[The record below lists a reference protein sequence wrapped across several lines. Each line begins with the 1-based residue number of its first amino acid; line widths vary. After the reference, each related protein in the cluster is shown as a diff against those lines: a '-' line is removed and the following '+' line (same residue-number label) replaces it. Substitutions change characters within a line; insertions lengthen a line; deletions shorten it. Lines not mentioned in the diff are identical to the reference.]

1 MTLLLCT
8 SVAEAQIQVQA
19 PKQVAVGENFKI
31 EYTITNAEVKNFR
44 GGSVPSDGFEFIAGP
59 YTSQSSY
66 VNMVNGHVTQ
76 TSSITYTYTYYAQ
89 KNGTYTIS
97 PAHAKI
103 NGKDVASQSIKITVS
118 GTAQQN
124 RGANQRNQP
133 SQRQQAARVNPRGSA
148 ISGNDLFITVTANK
162 KRVHEQEPVLL
173 TYKVFTQV
181 ELSQLEGKMPDLN
194 GFHTQEIPLPQQKS
208 FHLENVNGK
217 PYRCVTWSQY
227 VMFPQMT
234 GKLEIPSITFKGIVV
249 QENPNID
256 PFEAFFNGGS
266 SYVEVKKDIKAPAIQ
281 IQVDPLP
288 DKPADFSGGVGQF
301 SVSASVDKKTV
312 RAGDPINLC
321 LKVSGTG
328 NLKLI
333 KQPEFELPKDFEKYD
348 PKVTD
353 KTQLSAQGVSGSM
366 IYDILIVP
374 RHQGKYEIPAIKL
387 TYFDTATSAYKTV
400 STQPIA
406 IEVSKG
412 TGKSG
417 DVADYSKDAD
427 TDIYPIYEAGLTL
440 SKPHDYFFG
449 STRYVIMNA
458 IVFIV
463 FLALIIIFRKRAM
476 ERANVTMMRGKK
488 ANSVATKRLKKATK
502 LMKAG
507 KTGEFYDEVM
517 RATWGYVADKFSIP
531 VSDLSRDTV
540 TEKLQQRNVDQQV
553 IDSLLEAIDECEF
566 ERYAPG
572 DAAGNMQKTYDS
584 AATAIT
590 NINNVMRHI
599 RTIAIILVMALTP
612 ASAALAADAAKQPA
626 DVMTQANVDYS
637 KGNYQSAI
645 NGYNTVLKEN
655 VSADVYYNLGNAYF
669 RSDDITKA
677 IISYERAKLLAPGNK
692 DIEHNLRVARL
703 KTVDKLMPADRMFF
717 VEWYQALR
725 NMNTPD
731 GWANMAFVSLVVALL
746 LFLVYLFVD
755 HAVVQRLSFY
765 MAIVLIVVFI
775 FGNLFAW
782 QLKDYAENT
791 MAGVITTNEVT
802 VKKTPTAQ
810 SADVC
815 VIHEGTHVDII
826 DSALKDWTAV
836 TLPDGREGWIPAKSL
851 EKI

>member
-1 MTLLLCT
+1 MTLLLGT

-31 EYTITNAEVKNFR
+31 EYTISNAEVKNFR

-89 KNGTYTIS
+89 KNGTYIIS

-124 RGANQRNQP
+124 HSANQRTQP

-301 SVSASVDKKTV
+301 SVSASVDKNTV

-412 TGKSG
+412 TGRSG
-417 DVADYSKDAD
+417 DVTDYSKDAD
-427 TDIYPIYEAGLTL
+427 TDIYPIHEAGLTL

-449 STRYVIMNA
+449 STRYVIMNTV
-458 IVFIV
+458 VFIV

-669 RSDDITKA
+669 RSDDITNA

-815 VIHEGTHVDII
+815 VIHEGTHVDIT
-826 DSALKDWTAV
+826 DSALKDWTAI

>member
-1 MTLLLCT
+1 MALLLGT

-124 RGANQRNQP
+124 HSANQRTQP

-301 SVSASVDKKTV
+301 SVSASVDKNTV

-333 KQPEFELPKDFEKYD
+333 KQPEFELPKDFENYGTQE
-348 PKVTD
+348 VTEGMKLVEETG
-353 KTQLSAQGVSGSM
+353 KTFDS
-366 IYDILIVP
+366 ILESI
-374 RHQGKYEIPAIKL
+374 E
-387 TYFDTATSAYKTV
+387 TV
-400 STQPIA
+400 SSEIQEASAVSEEMAASVDQVSAA
-406 IEVSKG
+406 IEQV
-412 TGKSG
+412 TRI
-417 DVADYSKDAD
+417 A
-427 TDIYPIYEAGLTL
+427 E
-440 SKPHDYFFG
+440 G
-449 STRYVIMNA
+449 S
-458 IVFIV
+458 
-463 FLALIIIFRKRAM
+463 
-476 ERANVTMMRGKK
+476 VT
-488 ANSVATKRLKKATK
+488 S
-502 LMKAG
+502 
-507 KTGEFYDEVM
+507 
-517 RATWGYVADKFSIP
+517 
-531 VSDLSRDTV
+531 
-540 TEKLQQRNVDQQV
+540 
-553 IDSLLEAIDECEF
+553 
-566 ERYAPG
+566 
-572 DAAGNMQKTYDS
+572 
-584 AATAIT
+584 TAEI
-590 NINNVMRHI
+590 
-599 RTIAIILVMALTP
+599 
-612 ASAALAADAAKQPA
+612 ASASEEQLASMEEVTA
-626 DVMTQANVDYS
+626 
-637 KGNYQSAI
+637 SASSLARMAEE
-645 NGYNTVLKEN
+645 LKE
-655 VSADVYYNLGNAYF
+655 
-669 RSDDITKA
+669 K
-677 IISYERAKLLAPGNK
+677 
-692 DIEHNLRVARL
+692 
-703 KTVDKLMPADRMFF
+703 
-717 VEWYQALR
+717 
-725 NMNTPD
+725 
-731 GWANMAFVSLVVALL
+731 VVA
-746 LFLVYLFVD
+746 F
-755 HAVVQRLSFY
+755 
-765 MAIVLIVVFI
+765 
-775 FGNLFAW
+775 
-782 QLKDYAENT
+782 
-791 MAGVITTNEVT
+791 
-802 VKKTPTAQ
+802 
-810 SADVC
+810 
-815 VIHEGTHVDII
+815 
-826 DSALKDWTAV
+826 
-836 TLPDGREGWIPAKSL
+836 
-851 EKI
+851 KI